1 MIINEERS
9 VDIVAETT
17 LNVNEVI
24 EDFPILKQQV
34 NGKRLAYLDTTAT
47 SQTPLQV
54 IEAIDDYYKRY
65 NSNVHRGVHTL
76 GSLATD
82 GYEGARET
90 VRRFINARYFEE
102 IIFTRGTTASINLVA
117 RSYGDANVSEGD
129 EIVVTEMEHHA
140 NIVPWQ
146 ELARRKGATLKFIPM
161 TETGELNI
169 EDVKA
174 TINDNTKIVAI
185 AHVSNVLGTI
195 NDVKEI
201 AKVAHEHGAII
212 SVDGAQAAPHMK
224 IDVQDLDVDFYS
236 FSGHKMLGPTGIGVL
251 YGKRSLLKD
260 MEPIEYGGDM
270 IDFVGKYEATWT
282 DLPTKFEAGTPL
294 IAQAIGLAAAIKYLE
309 NIGFDAIHQH
319 EKELTEYAYEQM
331 DAIEDL
337 EIYGPPKERRAGVIT
352 FNLKDIH
359 PHDVATALDTEGVA
373 VRAGHHCAQ
382 PLMKWL
388 NQSSTAR
395 ASFYIYNTK
404 EDIDQLIYALNQTKE
419 FFSYEF

>member
-1 MIINEERS
+1 MTEL
-9 VDIVAETT
+9 
-17 LNVNEVI
+17 LNVNEI
-24 EDFPILKQQV
+24 IKDFPILDQQV
-34 NGKRLAYLDTTAT
+34 NGKRLAYLDSTAT
-47 SQTPLQV
+47 SQTPIQV

-82 GYEGARET
+82 GYESARET
-90 VRRFINARYFEE
+90 VRNFINAKYFEE

-117 RSYGDANVSEGD
+117 HSYGDANISEGD

-146 ELARRKGATLKFIPM
+146 QLAKRKNASLKFIPM

-185 AHVSNVLGTI
+185 AHISNVLGTI
-195 NDVKEI
+195 NDIKAITE
-201 AKVAHEHGAII
+201 VAHAHGAVI
-212 SVDGAQAAPHMK
+212 SVDGAQAAPHM
-224 IDVQDLDVDFYS
+224 DLDMQDLDVDFYS

-251 YGKRSLLKD
+251 YGKRQLLNQ
-260 MEPIEYGGDM
+260 MEPTEFGGDM
-270 IDFVGKYEATWT
+270 IDFVGKYDASWA

-294 IAQAIGLAAAIKYLE
+294 IAQAIGLAEAIRYLE
-309 NIGFDAIHQH
+309 SIGFDAIHEH
-319 EKELTEYAYEQM
+319 EATLTQYAYDRMLEVEN
-331 DAIEDL
+331 I

-352 FNLKDIH
+352 FNLGDVH
-359 PHDVATALDTEGVA
+359 AHDVATAVDTEGVA

-404 EDIDQLIYALNQTKE
+404 EDVDQMVEALKQTKE

>member
-1 MIINEERS
+1 VGNVTES
-9 VDIVAETT
+9 
-17 LNVNEVI
+17 LNVQEI
-24 EDFPILKQQV
+24 IKDFPILNQQV

-47 SQTPLQV
+47 SQTPVQV
-54 IEAIDDYYKRY
+54 LNVLDEYYKKY

-82 GYEGARET
+82 AYEGARET

-102 IIFTRGTTASINLVA
+102 IIFTRGTTASINVVA
-117 RSYGDANVSEGD
+117 RSYGDANLQPGD

-146 ELARRKGATLKFIPM
+146 QLAKRTNAKLKFIPM
-161 TETGELNI
+161 TADGELDI
-169 EDVKA
+169 EDVKS

-195 NDVKEI
+195 NDVKAITE
-201 AKVAHEHGAII
+201 VAHEHGAVI
-212 SVDGAQAAPHMK
+212 SVDGAQAAPHSALDM
-224 IDVQDLDVDFYS
+224 QDLDVDFYS

-251 YGKRSLLKD
+251 YGKRKLLQE
-260 MEPIEYGGDM
+260 MEPVEFGGDM
-270 IDFVGKYEATWT
+270 IDFVSNYDATWA

-294 IAQAIGLAAAIKYLE
+294 IAQAIGLGEAIKYLE
-309 NIGFDAIHQH
+309 NLGFDAIHEH
-319 EKELTEYAYEQM
+319 EKQLTEYAYEQM
-331 DAIEDL
+331 STVDGI
-337 EIYGPPKERRAGVIT
+337 EIYGPPKDRRAGVIT
-352 FNLKDIH
+352 FNIKDIH
-359 PHDVATALDTEGVA
+359 PHDVATAVDTEGVA

-388 NQSSTAR
+388 KQSSTAR
-395 ASFYIYNTK
+395 ASFYIYNTT
-404 EDIDQLIYALNQTKE
+404 EDIDQLVEALKQTKE

>member
-1 MIINEERS
+1 M
-9 VDIVAETT
+9 DIVAETT

-47 SQTPLQV
+47 SQTPIQV

-146 ELARRKGATLKFIPM
+146 ELAHRKGATLKFIPM

-201 AKVAHEHGAII
+201 A
-212 SVDGAQAAPHMK
+212 SC
-224 IDVQDLDVDFYS
+224 
-236 FSGHKMLGPTGIGVL
+236 T
-251 YGKRSLLKD
+251 R
-260 MEPIEYGGDM
+260 
-270 IDFVGKYEATWT
+270 TWRNY
-282 DLPTKFEAGTPL
+282 
-294 IAQAIGLAAAIKYLE
+294 Q
-309 NIGFDAIHQH
+309 
-319 EKELTEYAYEQM
+319 
-331 DAIEDL
+331 
-337 EIYGPPKERRAGVIT
+337 
-352 FNLKDIH
+352 
-359 PHDVATALDTEGVA
+359 
-373 VRAGHHCAQ
+373 C
-382 PLMKWL
+382 
-388 NQSSTAR
+388 
-395 ASFYIYNTK
+395 
-404 EDIDQLIYALNQTKE
+404 
-419 FFSYEF
+419 